1 MSVSSVSSTTSSLT
15 EGLENWA
22 SMMKKVQSEFK
33 QLGQDLQS
41 GDVSQAES
49 DYTTLTQYLSDFS
62 SNSTSSISSAA
73 STESGSTSLVDELNT
88 LGQDL
93 QSGDL
98 SAAQS
103 DYTTLQND
111 LEQASNQA
119 PPPPPPP
126 NFSNTQASDST
137 TSTSS
142 STLLEEL
149 NALGDALSSSDLT
162 SAQTAYATL
171 QQDLLQFGLT
181 GTAVQQ
187 GTGQVSTAS

>member
-1 MSVSSVSSTTSSLT
+1 
-15 EGLENWA
+15 
-22 SMMKKVQSEFK
+22 MMKKVQSEFK